1 MAETFLN
8 LSNELLRELNEVSL
22 TSTTFSAAIGVQAHV
37 KDAVNRAY
45 LDIVNEEPQ
54 WPFLATGLSGAT
66 DPMYGNVY
74 VETVA
79 GTRFYLLKSS
89 SSSLTTDYSYI
100 DWNNFLLTTVG
111 VSGESAPHTIRNLRF
126 TTTEEWKDYFR
137 ISQNKDDSDSQN
149 YGVPSRVIKSPD
161 NRKFGLSPIPD
172 QVYRIWFYAYD
183 LPTELSAHGDQIVFP
198 NIYKPVLLAR
208 ARYYVHQFKENPQA
222 SAFALDDYRRGLKL
236 MKLHLLEPTPGYF
249 KDDRIRFV

>member
-1 MAETFLN
+1 
-8 LSNELLRELNEVSL
+8 
-22 TSTTFSAAIGVQAHV
+22 
-37 KDAVNRAY
+37 
-45 LDIVNEEPQ
+45 
-54 WPFLATGLSGAT
+54 
-66 DPMYGNVY
+66 MYGNVY

-79 GTRFYLLKSS
+79 GTRWYLLKSD

>member
-1 MAETFLN
+1 MSETFLN

-22 TSTTFSAAIGVQAHV
+22 TSATFSSAIGVQAHV
-37 KDAVNRAY
+37 KDSVNRAY

-79 GTRFYLLKSS
+79 GTRWYLLKSD

>member
-22 TSTTFSAAIGVQAHV
+22 TSTTFSSAIGVQAHV
-37 KDAVNRAY
+37 KDSVNRAY

-79 GTRFYLLKSS
+79 GTRWYLLKSD

-100 DWNNFLLTTVG
+100 DWDNFLLTTVG